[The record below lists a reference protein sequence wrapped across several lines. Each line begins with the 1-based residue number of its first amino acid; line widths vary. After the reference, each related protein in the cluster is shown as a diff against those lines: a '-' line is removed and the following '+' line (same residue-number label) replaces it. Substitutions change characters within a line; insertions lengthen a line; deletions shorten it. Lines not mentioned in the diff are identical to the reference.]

1 MSPEQ
6 WASSD
11 GKTPYGCLIDCWALG
26 VLMFNMLDGT
36 QPFDPDRSGDEGAIS
51 ERVSTDPDRLHPRPA
66 LALASPQ
73 VHV

>member
-1 MSPEQ
+1 
-6 WASSD
+6 
-11 GKTPYGCLIDCWALG
+11 
-26 VLMFNMLDGT
+26 MFNMLDGT